1 MIATSGPFNYDSTS
15 LTIPE
20 KVLILK
26 FLLISI
32 FSNYVDRTHVFLAS
46 NVLVTLGF
54 TLKTEAQIAS
64 CASEVN
70 V

>member
-1 MIATSGPFNYDSTS
+1 MIATFELFNYDSAS

-20 KVLILK
+20 MVLILK

-32 FSNYVDRTHVFLAS
+32 FPNYVDSPHVFLAS
-46 NVLVTLGF
+46 NVFVTLGF